1 MQNRVVILFDQCG
14 VDHVHVKSR
23 IGKMSLQPCIVQQF
37 HEISV
42 EVMVNLCVCKCII
55 SQIALVSPTLILNV
69 KMLKHGRTHAL
80 GPHL

>member
-1 MQNRVVILFDQCG
+1 MTNVELIMCT
-14 VDHVHVKSR
+14 S
-23 IGKMSLQPCIVQQF
+23 SLELEKLEKQF

-42 EVMVNLCVCKCII
+42 EVTVNLCVCKCLI

-80 GPHL
+80 VLV